1 MYSIQNQKTLSTQ
14 KIYKITL
21 SSITLNQYP
30 LLVFLEPRLIEIFL
44 IEHRK
49 SVLLT
54 VLIHLH

>member
-1 MYSIQNQKTLSTQ
+1 MYVNPNQKTLSTQ
-14 KIYKITL
+14 KIYKMTL

-44 IEHRK
+44 IEHKK